1 MTRKVDRL
9 DSARAASLR
18 ADPPS
23 PPFEVRDT
31 GRYGHGSFATVDIP
45 AGSTIQT
52 LVGVTI
58 SYPEVVRRVLA
69 GVEGI
74 DDPLQV
80 GVRTFLDLEE
90 SSRQFNH
97 SCDPNA
103 GLRKRSELFALRDIA
118 AGEEITFDYSTT
130 ISPTTWWM
138 RCECGA
144 PNCRGVV
151 ADVRSIPPRTLQRYI
166 RLGALQ
172 RFMLR
177 LIRQPGWRKR
187 RPGEPKRGRARAR

>member
-9 DSARAASLR
+9 DSAGPKSPRGG
-18 ADPPS
+18 PPS

-31 GRYGHGSFATVDIP
+31 GRYGHGSFATVAIP

-58 SYPEVVRRVLA
+58 SYAEVVRRVLA

-80 GVRTFLDLEE
+80 GLRTFLDLEE

-118 AGEEITFDYSTT
+118 PGEEITFDY
-130 ISPTTWWM
+130 
-138 RCECGA
+138 G
-144 PNCRGVV
+144 V
-151 ADVRSIPPRTLQRYI
+151 ADNRELDVEENLEP
-166 RLGALQ
+166 AE
-172 RFMLR
+172 
-177 LIRQPGWRKR
+177 RQAFFKISYAFRD
-187 RPGEPKRGRARAR
+187 